1 MILALKMWH
10 TGWAWLSDPNK
21 TKPIS
26 LQCLRDGIDRVTL
39 TIMSVEPSMALS
51 IQHLSIGALS
61 DINLTIDPA
70 EIVCLSGESGAGK
83 SRLLRAIADLEP
95 HQGEVFLGQTS
106 RANLPAHDWRHR
118 VMLVPAE
125 SQWWADHVK
134 DHFFKPMPDAL
145 KALGFSDEAMQWSV
159 SRLSS
164 GEKQRLAAVRAMSY
178 APKALL
184 LDEPTA
190 NLDDDSTEQFER
202 WILGEIKKQG
212 MPVIWVA
219 HDEAQMKRV
228 GDRHF
233 RIKGD
238 HLEPAR

>member
-1 MILALKMWH
+1 MTPTLRLWPSGWVWRNNSCFELPKRLPDREDGVKLIGMNTNPPASLKIE
-10 TGWAWLSDPNK
+10 K
-21 TKPIS
+21 
-26 LQCLRDGIDRVTL
+26 
-39 TIMSVEPSMALS
+39 
-51 IQHLSIGALS
+51 LSIGALK
-61 DINLTIDPA
+61 DIHLSISPG

-83 SRLLRAIADLEP
+83 SRLLRAVADLEP
-95 HQGEVFLGQTS
+95 HAGEVYLGETNRTS
-106 RANLPAHDWRHR
+106 MAASQWRHR

-125 SQWWADHVK
+125 SQWWADSVQE
-134 DHFFKPMPDAL
+134 HFCKPMPDAL
-145 KALGFSDEAMQWSV
+145 SALGFSNEAMQWSV

-164 GEKQRLAAVRAMSY
+164 GEKQRLAAARALSCE
-178 APKALL
+178 PQALL

-190 NLDDDSTEQFER
+190 NLDDENTEQFER
-202 WILGEIKKQG
+202 WMLGRIKASA

>member
-1 MILALKMWH
+1 MTL
-10 TGWAWLSDPNK
+10 D
-21 TKPIS
+21 KP
-26 LQCLRDGIDRVTL
+26 QQL
-39 TIMSVEPSMALS
+39 TIR
-51 IQHLSIGALS
+51 HLAIGALS
-61 DINLTIDPA
+61 AIDLVIEA
-70 EIVCLSGESGAGK
+70 GEVVCLSGESGAGK

-95 HQGEVFLGQTS
+95 HEGEVFLGQTN
-106 RANLPAHDWRHR
+106 RASISAHDWRAR

-134 DHFFKPMPDAL
+134 DHFSKPMPDAL
-145 KALGFSDEAMQWSV
+145 KALGFSDETMNWSV

-164 GEKQRLAAVRAMSY
+164 GEKQRLAAVRAL
-178 APKALL
+178 ACQPKALL

-190 NLDDDSTEQFER
+190 NLDDDNTAQFER
-202 WILGEIKKQG
+202 WILAEIKKHA

-228 GDRHF
+228 GHRHF

-238 HLEPAR
+238 HLEQAR